1 MPYELARD
9 MARRVPMTLWP
20 SVQRDIIRPRFTQ
33 ALNGTKA
40 DNGSS
45 RSLHV
50 LGTPC
55 LSGRIARASDRIHF
69 GRGGA

>member
-40 DNGSS
+40 DNGDHPG
-45 RSLHV
+45 LY
-50 LGTPC
+50 T
-55 LSGRIARASDRIHF
+55 F
-69 GRGGA
+69 